1 MILSSA
7 PKEGPSL
14 ILLEGGLTTI
24 AFAVAFCWPRLGA
37 VWFSHVENACGRL
50 ARRRGLS
57 VAFVGVAALLAR
69 LAILPLFPMP
79 IPFAPDDFS
88 FALAADTFAAGRLT
102 NPTPAMWTHLESVH
116 ITMTPTYMSMYF
128 PAHGLVLA
136 GGKVLT
142 GHPWYGSLFMGAL
155 MCAALCWMLQAWL
168 PPAWALLGGV
178 LAILRLCL
186 FSYWV
191 NIYSGGGGTVAA
203 LGGALVLGALP
214 RMMKRTQLRDCVLM
228 AVGVIL
234 LATSRPFEGLLLC
247 LPVAIVLGRWIIF
260 ESNRPAAGVLLRRA
274 VLPLGF
280 IIAAGAWM
288 GYYDYRAFGNPLTP
302 PYAVDR
308 AEYAIAPYFVW
319 QKARAEPVYRHPLM
333 RTFYHRNELDDFK
346 KVQSVGGFLPELLQK
361 TARGLLFYAGLVL
374 LVPLIMMRRV
384 FMDRRMRFLVVCCLV
399 LAVGELVQIFFIP
412 HYVAPFT
419 AAFYAIGL
427 QAMRHLRVW
436 RPGGQPVG
444 MLLVRQTVML
454 CFVLAGVR
462 LGAETLGVSL
472 PAWPGKSAAEW
483 YGAGPGTEGI
493 ARAQIEAR
501 LTRLPEKQLVL
512 VRYSAD
518 HDPAVEWVYN
528 APDVDSSKIV
538 WAWDMSAAENLELI
552 RYYKDRTV
560 WLAQPDMDAEKIS
573 PYTVSISGQFN
584 AAQ

>member
-1 MILSSA
+1 
-7 PKEGPSL
+7 
-14 ILLEGGLTTI
+14 
-24 AFAVAFCWPRLGA
+24 
-37 VWFSHVENACGRL
+37 
-50 ARRRGLS
+50 
-57 VAFVGVAALLAR
+57 
-69 LAILPLFPMP
+69 
-79 IPFAPDDFS
+79 
-88 FALAADTFAAGRLT
+88 
-102 NPTPAMWTHLESVH
+102 
-116 ITMTPTYMSMYF
+116 
-128 PAHGLVLA
+128 
-136 GGKVLT
+136 
-142 GHPWYGSLFMGAL
+142 LFMGAL
-155 MCAALCWMLQAWL
+155 MCAAICWMLQAWL

-214 RMMKRTQLRDCVLM
+214 RMMKTTRLRDCVLM

-260 ESNRPAAGVLLRRA
+260 ESNRPTAVVLLRRA
-274 VLPLGF
+274 VLPLGL
-280 IIAAGAWM
+280 IVVAGAWM

-319 QKARAEPVYRHPLM
+319 QKARPEPAYRHPLM

-346 KVQSVGGFLPELLQK
+346 KVQSVGGFIPELLQK

-384 FMDRRMRFLVVCCLV
+384 FMDRRIRFLVVCCLV

-427 QAMRHLRVW
+427 QAMRHLWVW

-444 MLLVRQTVML
+444 MSLVRQTVML

-472 PAWPGKSAAEW
+472 PSWPGKSAAEW

-512 VRYSAD
+512 VRYSAN

-538 WAWDMSAAENLELI
+538 WAWDMSAAENRELI

-560 WLAQPDMDAEKIS
+560 WLAQPDIDAEKIS
-573 PYTVSISGQFN
+573 PYTVSNSGQLN